1 LFKDYAVL
9 GDDVVICSGKV
20 ANRYLSIMRL
30 LGVDINLSK
39 SIASGH
45 AYEFAKRFIYK
56 KSDVSPLAFKELGA
70 LGENLTSIGNF
81 LSRWKLSDK
90 LALIIGGA
98 GFRMLG
104 SFRDKNILR
113 LGPKF
118 RAIMLYISR
127 NRMTPF
133 A

>member
-1 LFKDYAVL
+1 MK
-9 GDDVVICSGKV
+9 
-20 ANRYLSIMRL
+20 L

-45 AYEFAKRFIYK
+45 SYEFAKRFIYK
-56 KSDVSPLAFKELGA
+56 SLDVSPLAFKEIGA

-81 LSRWKLSDK
+81 LTRWKLPDK
-90 LALIIGGA
+90 IALIIGGA
-98 GFRMLG
+98 GYRMLG
-104 SFRDKNILR
+104 SFRDKSILR

-118 RAIMLYISR
+118 RAILLYTSR